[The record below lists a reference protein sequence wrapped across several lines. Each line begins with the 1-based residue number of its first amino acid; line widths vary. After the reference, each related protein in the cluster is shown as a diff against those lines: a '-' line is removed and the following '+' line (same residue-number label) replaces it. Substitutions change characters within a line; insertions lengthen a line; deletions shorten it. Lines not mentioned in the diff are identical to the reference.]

1 MNRNYTVYVEN
12 VGKVFDEPN
21 LEDAQDAYYAWVQ
34 ISKSGRGRAAGES
47 VTLCNPAGDIMTEH
61 VGTLRVEAM
70 LDEMPLVQALWWYME
85 NVGADTSAWAST
97 IFFHLRSRVRT
108 ESWT

>member
-1 MNRNYTVYVEN
+1 MNNYIVMVEN
-12 VGKVFDEPN
+12 IGKVFDEPN

-47 VTLCNPAGDIMTEH
+47 VTLMRQDGSIMREH
-61 VGTLRVEAM
+61 TGTLRVEAM
-70 LDEMPLVQALWWYME
+70 LDEMPLVQALWWYIE

-108 ESWT
+108 EGWT